1 MKAMDPHS
9 DQDRIY
15 QLFLLNVALQIF
27 DGVATYEGVRLGW
40 DEGNPLLVTA
50 FAYLGVG
57 PALLLF
63 KAKACGLLVVL
74 HRCAHRP
81 GVPAVLGLL
90 AGTYAM
96 FSLVPWTAKFL
107 TLLA

>member
-1 MKAMDPHS
+1 MDDRHA
-9 DQDRIY
+9 DQVRLY
-15 QLFLLNVALQIF
+15 QLLLLNLALQVF
-27 DGVATYEGVRLGW
+27 DGVATYEGLKLGW
-40 DEGNPLLVTA
+40 HEGNPLLVSA

-63 KAKACGLLVVL
+63 KANASALLVIL
-74 HRCAHRP
+74 HRFAHRP

-90 AGTYAM
+90 AGAYGM

-107 TLLA
+107 GLLVG

>member
-1 MKAMDPHS
+1 MDPHAPEV
-9 DQDRIY
+9 RVY
-15 QLFLLNVALQIF
+15 QLFLLNLALQIF
-27 DGVATYEGVRLGW
+27 DGIATYEGLKLGW
-40 DEGNPLLVTA
+40 HEGNPLLVAA

-96 FSLVPWTAKFL
+96 FSLVPWSAKFVA
-107 TLLA
+107 LLI

>member
-1 MKAMDPHS
+1 MDDAHA
-9 DQDRIY
+9 DRVRIY
-15 QLFLLNVALQIF
+15 QLLLLNLALQVF
-27 DGVATYEGVRLGW
+27 DGVATYEGLKLGW
-40 DEGNPLLVTA
+40 HEGNPLLVTA

-63 KAKACGLLVVL
+63 KAKACALLVIL
-74 HRCAHRP
+74 HRFAYRP

-90 AGTYAM
+90 AGAYGM

-107 TLLA
+107 GLLVS